1 METIKNISAYLLKG
15 LLIVLV
21 IFCFS
26 FQDPSNNNK
35 GHKPRP
41 NVILI
46 LVDDM
51 GFSDLGCYGSEI
63 QTPNLDKL
71 ASEGLRMTQ
80 FYNTAR
86 CSPTRASLL
95 TGLYPHQAGVS
106 VLDQDLGTP
115 EYQGYLNDKSV
126 TMAEVLKMSGYGTYI
141 SGKWHVGKDKGHWPL
156 DRGFDRYYGLIN
168 GASNFFNNIDYR
180 DPEQSQTM
188 LLDDQEI
195 EIPATTE
202 AMWEQNE
209 GYYMT
214 DAFTDYAIDFLDQS
228 KNSDKPFFLYLAYT
242 APHWPLHAF
251 PEDIAKYE
259 GKYSIGWDSLR
270 RQRYEKQLELGII
283 DKKFPLAPRSPEV
296 ESWKEAD
303 EKEKKEFEQEMAIY
317 AAMIDRMD
325 RNIGRVVQKLEEI
338 NASENTI
345 IIFLSDNGGC
355 HTTPEFA
362 HLNGAP
368 GGPNSFPCYGFQGST
383 VSNVPFRKQKQ
394 YIHEGGIATP
404 LIVWYPSL
412 INGPQI
418 NTQQAHVIDI
428 MPTLVN
434 ICKAQYP
441 EVYNKND
448 IIPMQGE
455 SLLPVFKGEQLERSK
470 PIFWEHVGN
479 RGVRINPWK
488 LVAAKPELQWEL
500 YNLEEDR
507 TELNDLSKEFPEK
520 KEELIKI
527 YHQWADQN
535 HVLPWKPDLSGTNR

>member
-1 METIKNISAYLLKG
+1 MEILKICSANIAKCISVFMATIFFECHNIHNSKYEA
-15 LLIVLV
+15 
-21 IFCFS
+21 
-26 FQDPSNNNK
+26 
-35 GHKPRP
+35 RP
-41 NVILI
+41 NVIVI
-46 LVDDM
+46 LADDL

-63 QTPNLDKL
+63 QTPHLDKL

-80 FYNTAR
+80 LYNTAR

-106 VLDQDLGTP
+106 VLDEDLGTP
-115 EYQGYLNDKSV
+115 EYQGYLNNKSV
-126 TMAEVLKMSGYGTYI
+126 TVAEVLKMSGYNTYI
-141 SGKWHVGKDKGHWPL
+141 SGKWHIGKDKGHWPL

-188 LLDDQEI
+188 LLDEQEI
-195 EIPATTE
+195 DIPATTE
-202 AMWEQNE
+202 AMWENNE

-214 DAFTDYAIDFLDQS
+214 DAFTDYAVDFLEQS

-251 PEDIAKYE
+251 PKDIAKYE

-270 RQRYEKQLELGII
+270 RQRYERQLELGII
-283 DKKFPLAPRSPEV
+283 DERFSLVPRSPEV
-296 ESWKEAD
+296 ETWEGAD
-303 EKEKKEFEQEMAIY
+303 EKEKKKFEQEMAIY

-325 RNIGRVVQKLEEI
+325 SNIGRVVQKLKDI
-338 NASENTI
+338 DASKNTI

-355 HTTPEFA
+355 HTTPVFK
-362 HLNGAP
+362 HLSGIP
-368 GGPNSFPCYGFQGST
+368 GGPNSFPSYGFQGSM

-394 YIHEGGIATP
+394 FIHEGGIATP

-418 NTQQAHVIDI
+418 NNQLAHVIDI

-434 ICKAQYP
+434 LCQAKYP
-441 EVYNKND
+441 EIYKNQM
-448 IIPMQGE
+448 ITPMQGE
-455 SLLPVFKGEQLERSK
+455 SLLPLFKGAKLERSK
-470 PIFWEHVGN
+470 PLFWEHVGN
-479 RGVRINPWK
+479 RGIRIDSWK

-500 YNLEEDR
+500 FNMDKDR
-507 TELNDLSKEFPEK
+507 TELHDLSIEFPEK
-520 KEELIKI
+520 KEEMIKV

-535 HVLPWKPDLSGTNR
+535 HVLPLDYNLLGK